1 MTTTQHIN
9 EAYAAQFSPV
19 AFWDK
24 LRAGASNFGT
34 ALLTRALALYYALQ
48 DPDTPKWAKAVILS
62 ALGYFIMPL
71 DAIPDVVLFVGLAD
85 DALVV
90 AGAFATVALHV
101 KELHMMKV
109 RAKLDEWFGR
119 NGECIEVQ
127 QRR

>member
-1 MTTTQHIN
+1 MTATQHIN
-9 EAYAAQFSPV
+9 EAYAAQFSYV
-19 AFWDK
+19 AFWAK
-24 LRAGASNFGT
+24 LRAGARNAGT
-34 ALLTRALALYYALQ
+34 ELLTRALALYYALQ

-71 DAIPDVVLFVGLAD
+71 DAFPDLVPFAGLAD
-85 DALVV
+85 DALIV

-119 NGECIEVQ
+119 NGESIEV
-127 QRR
+127 